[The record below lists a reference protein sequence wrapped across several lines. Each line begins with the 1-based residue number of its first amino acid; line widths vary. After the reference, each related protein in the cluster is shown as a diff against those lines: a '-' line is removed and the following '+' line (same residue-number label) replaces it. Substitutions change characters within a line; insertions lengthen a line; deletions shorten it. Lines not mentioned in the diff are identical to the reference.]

1 MPLVAVPESYN
12 YYLLQ
17 QKHMPQMHRSF
28 TEAFED
34 YAVNFELSYHQ
45 FANRLLRKL
54 NIEFDY
60 SMGAFSGD
68 KLVGFLFHTIN
79 TYDRKMMA
87 YNGGTGI
94 IPGHRGYGL
103 TKKMYEILIPSIAT
117 SGAQAIV
124 LEVLKTNKIAIKTYR
139 QIGFEKIRIFESFRL
154 INEVEMKE
162 TRDLSILKS
171 VDLKAEYET
180 FGNQSVSFGDTF
192 DQLQYNLENERILE
206 AWISNEP
213 VGYIIFQP
221 SLGRIS
227 QFAVQKQFRRKGIGT
242 NLIREAQNESLKPL
256 TVINVHKRDHET
268 IKFLGATGFIHS
280 LTQLEMQL
288 PLT

>member
-1 MPLVAVPESYN
+1 
-12 YYLLQ
+12 
-17 QKHMPQMHRSF
+17 MHRSF